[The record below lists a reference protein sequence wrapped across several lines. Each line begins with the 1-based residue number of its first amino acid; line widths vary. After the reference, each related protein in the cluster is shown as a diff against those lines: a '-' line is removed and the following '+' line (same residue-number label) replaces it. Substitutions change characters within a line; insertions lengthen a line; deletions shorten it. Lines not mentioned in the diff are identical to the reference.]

1 MTPVVWSMANSTKW
15 HQLSEVWLIVQN
27 DTSCLIVHHTPVI
40 WSMANS
46 TRWHFSANST
56 PVMTLIAIQLSEVWL
71 IVQND
76 TSSDLKYG

>member
-15 HQLSEVWLIVQN
+15 HQLSEVWLIVQM
-27 DTSCLIVHHTPVI
+27 TPVI

-46 TRWHFSANST
+46 TKWH
-56 PVMTLIAIQLSEVWL
+56 QLSEVWL

-76 TSSDLKYG
+76 TSYLKYG